1 MSDIIPIKQAIALGY
16 DVYWNDESAW
26 FRFTENERTYVS
38 GPFKTLEDAAY
49 AALSDHDNIQAINRE
64 KEVWDHEA
72 RRDQD

>member
-26 FRFTENERTYVS
+26 FRLTEDGRTYVS

-49 AALSDHDNIQAINRE
+49 AALSDHENILAGQQAR
-64 KEVWDHEA
+64 EVWE
-72 RRDQD
+72 RG